1 MNKITN
7 ARVDIALLITRLIIG
22 GIFINAGWMKVTNMD
37 MILGF
42 FGALGIPTFL
52 TYIVAYGELI
62 AGVLLVIGLFTRYAA
77 LFVTV
82 VIIVATCLT
91 FKNAPDTLAGH
102 LAIIAAAIALIGTG
116 EGKFSVK
123 KFKKAKAPVVPTV

>member
-1 MNKITN
+1 MNKIIN
-7 ARVDIALLITRLIIG
+7 VRADIALLVTRLLIG
-22 GIFINAGWMKVTNMD
+22 GIFINAGWMKVTNME

-62 AGVLLVIGLFTRYAA
+62 AGILLVLGLFTRYAS
-77 LFVTV
+77 LFVAV
-82 VIIVATCLT
+82 VIIVATFLT

-102 LAIIAAAIALIGTG
+102 LAIIAAAVALIGTG
-116 EGKFSVK
+116 AGKFAVN
-123 KFKKAKAPVVPTV
+123 KFKKAQAPVTPAI

>member
-1 MNKITN
+1 MNKIIN

-42 FGALGIPTFL
+42 FGQLGIPTFL

-77 LFVTV
+77 FFVTV
-82 VIIVATCLT
+82 VIIVATLLT
-91 FKNAPDTLAGH
+91 YKNPENNLIGH
-102 LAIIAAAIALIGTG
+102 LAIIAAAVALIGSG
-116 EGKFSVK
+116 AGKFALN
-123 KFKKAKAPVVPTV
+123 KFKKSQAPAAPTL

>member
-1 MNKITN
+1 MNKIIN
-7 ARVDIALLITRLIIG
+7 VRADIALLVTRLIIG

-42 FGALGIPTFL
+42 FSALGIPTFI

-62 AGVLLVIGLFTRYAA
+62 AGILLVLGLFTRYAS

-82 VIIVATCLT
+82 VIIVATFLT
-91 FKNAPDTLAGH
+91 FKNAPDTLVGH
-102 LAIIAAAIALIGTG
+102 LAIIAAAIALLGNG
-116 EGKFSVK
+116 GGKYAVR
-123 KFKKAKAPVVPTV
+123 KFKRTQAPTAPTV